1 MMTEM
6 WNDIYCCP
14 ACGDENGVPP
24 HNPSNSSVL
33 LVGEFPGKEELSM
46 GVPLVGRTGTLL
58 RMQLAYLGYD
68 LRQFGACNLWQHKP
82 NKNEKCL
89 QHGKEVVIKEAA
101 DKEIVLLIG
110 SDVAKMFLTKSVS
123 EVCGL
128 NVKEFLKFPFSA
140 PIVMAMMN
148 PAIAFHSVNGE
159 IILALEKFIKEVE
172 KTDE

>member
-14 ACGDENGVPP
+14 VCGDENCVPP
-24 HNPSNSSVL
+24 HNPSKSKVL
-33 LVGEFPGKEELSM
+33 LVAEHPGLEEEQR
-46 GVPLVGRTGTLL
+46 GIPLVGRTGTLL

-68 LRQFGACNLWQHKP
+68 LRQFGACNLWQHRP